1 MKVKR
6 TRGKAAGG
14 LSRRAFAR
22 LLGAG
27 AGAAW
32 LGAISA
38 RGGEERLGLR
48 AGGRIVEVKRLA
60 KDAENQIL
68 LNSNENPYGPSPA
81 AVEALGEAHSV
92 AMRYPDYWAD
102 LLQEKLAAFHTV
114 DPDMVV
120 VTCGST
126 EVLKLAAQAFLG
138 PGRRLVLAEPTFEA
152 IGYYAAQTG
161 AEVFKVP
168 VTADYRHDLEA
179 MAQAAQE
186 RPGLVY
192 LCNPNNPTGTVVS
205 QAAVEKFIAQM
216 PRQTIVLVDEAYY
229 HYADDPEYG
238 TLLGAVTEGR
248 NVVVARTFSKIYGM
262 AGLRLG
268 FGIARKELMEL
279 MRPHQ
284 VIESWNVMACAA
296 ALASLEDAQ
305 WVERNREWNR
315 SGRESLAEAM
325 RERGRSIIPSQTNFV
340 CVHVG
345 RPVRPVIQA
354 FYERGIS
361 VGRPFAGLPEHVR
374 VSIGSPEEMEKFVSV
389 FEDVLAATESSAA
402 GRGGTRLGASQPAKR
417 RPSPGAAPLW
427 TRT

>member
-1 MKVKR
+1 MKVKP
-6 TRGKAAGG
+6 TTGKAGGG
-14 LSRRAFAR
+14 LSRRTFAQ

-32 LGAISA
+32 LGAIRA

-48 AGGRIVEVKRLA
+48 AGGRILSVKRLPQ
-60 KDAENQIL
+60 DLENQIL

-92 AMRYPDYWAD
+92 AMRYPDYYAD
-102 LLQEKLAAFHTV
+102 LVQEKVAAFHNV

-152 IGYYAAQTG
+152 IGYYAQQTG

-179 MAQAAQE
+179 MTRAAQE

-192 LCNPNNPTGTVVS
+192 VCNPNNPTGTVVA
-205 QAAVEKFIAQM
+205 QAAVEKLIAQM
-216 PRQTIVLVDEAYY
+216 PRQSIVLVDEAYF

-238 TLLGAVTEGR
+238 SLLGTVVEGR
-248 NVVVARTFSKIYGM
+248 NVVVARTFSKVYGM

-268 FGIARKELMEL
+268 YAVAREELMEL

-315 SGRESLAEAM
+315 AGRESLAEAM
-325 RERGRSIIPSQTNFV
+325 GERGRSIIPSQTNFV

-345 RPVRPVIQA
+345 RPVRPVIEA
-354 FYERGIS
+354 FRERGIS
-361 VGRPFAGLPEHVR
+361 VGRPFAGLPQHVR

-389 FEDVLAATESSAA
+389 FDDVLAATEASATARVSS
-402 GRGGTRLGASQPAKR
+402 GLEASKSAKR
-417 RPSPGAAPLW
+417 RRSPGAAPLW
-427 TRT
+427 ART